1 MFEANNQWNIEAELG
16 ASIME
21 SAFARALKGGIKGV
35 VMVLDHEVQPLTR
48 ASTYCVSTGLSSS
61 LPSLQFFPGISKGIR
76 KQLPLYIP
84 VLSL

>member
-48 ASTYCVSTGLSSS
+48 ASTYCVSTGL
-61 LPSLQFFPGISKGIR
+61 
-76 KQLPLYIP
+76 
-84 VLSL
+84 